1 MPTQRFTHN
10 IAVPKMEGITTKS
23 KFTGPVTVM
32 LVQKNTNID
41 ALDTN
46 IAIKESHNH
55 GWIGKRRATFHYF
68 FYSTVIALQWYS
80 VIAPQVTR

>member
-1 MPTQRFTHN
+1 VPTQRFTHN
-10 IAVPKMEGITTKS
+10 IEVPKMEGITTKS

-32 LVQKNTNID
+32 LVQKNTNVD

-46 IAIKESHNH
+46 TAIKESHNH
-55 GWIGKRRATFHYF
+55 AWIEKRRASFHYF
-68 FYSTVIALQWYS
+68 FYSIVITSQWYS